1 MVKFLTERARHAT
14 EESFI
19 AEGNKQANELREHG
33 EPSMGNPGFQ
43 LQRLRKKPEIQRH
56 GTAPQYR
63 LEAVRIEPGS
73 TVAVCDNR

>member
-1 MVKFLTERARHAT
+1 MQQKSHSSLRGT
-14 EESFI
+14 
-19 AEGNKQANELREHG
+19 NKQTNELREHG

>member
-1 MVKFLTERARHAT
+1 MKFLTKRARHAT

-19 AEGNKQANELREHG
+19 AEGNKQANKRTTRTWGTEHG
-33 EPSMGNPGFQ
+33 KPG
-43 LQRLRKKPEIQRH
+43 LSVAETKKKPEIQRH

-73 TVAVCDNR
+73 TVAVCHNR